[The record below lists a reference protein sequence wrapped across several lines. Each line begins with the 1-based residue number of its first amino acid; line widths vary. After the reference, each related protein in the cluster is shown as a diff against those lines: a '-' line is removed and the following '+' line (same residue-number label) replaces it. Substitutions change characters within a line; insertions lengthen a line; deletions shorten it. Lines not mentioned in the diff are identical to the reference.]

1 MEGIRGQARV
11 SCLPTEWLRFL
22 TGESPVMVEA
32 RAVLALDD
40 RGKGKDFP
48 SEADRENAA
57 KSGNLTLG
65 IKPVSQ

>member
-1 MEGIRGQARV
+1 
-11 SCLPTEWLRFL
+11 
-22 TGESPVMVEA
+22 MVEA
-32 RAVLALDD
+32 RAVLALDG